1 MSQLPDEFYLQ
12 FKQGSEGGGFAPTTK
27 SFEYTIQRTKGGALQ
42 IAGAERAEGEF
53 TFTDLP
59 PKTLSAEEAGPYVEQ
74 LLTILRSIPAG
85 GYGGEASI
93 AWSGAGLE
101 WSDGAPGGGEGSA
114 GLAAQS
120 TPTEDQK
127 MQFQSAVK
135 IVDQLIEKAQ

>member
-1 MSQLPDEFYLQ
+1 MTSLPDEFYLQ

-42 IAGAERAEGEF
+42 IAGAARAEGEF

-85 GYGGEASI
+85 GYGGDASI

-101 WSDGAPGGGEGSA
+101 WFDGAPSSA
-114 GLAAQS
+114 GFAAQS
-120 TPTEDQK
+120 TATEDQK
-127 MQFQSAVK
+127 AQFQSAVK